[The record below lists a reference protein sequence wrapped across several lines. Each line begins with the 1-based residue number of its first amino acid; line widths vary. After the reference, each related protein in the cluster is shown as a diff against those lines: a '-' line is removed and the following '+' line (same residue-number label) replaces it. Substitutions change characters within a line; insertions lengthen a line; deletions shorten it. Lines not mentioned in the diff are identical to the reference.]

1 MSNNTSSTIIR
12 VFNCFFIALILLT
25 SAACTS
31 VGYDSHLQTEL
42 QSINL
47 IIFNNTTSAYC
58 NLKDSVHLTLNKTA
72 SVSYTDSNGTP
83 VTITSLSLPA
93 HPGDKLTIIIPGG
106 INRISTYYIKLFEQS
121 LKFEKKE
128 DYHVKFTL
136 KNGSASFS
144 YSPAYVLEYQVPDVD
159 TGEYIVSFC
168 GSKNDSPIIS
178 GYGYLEIAEK
188 GDDY

>member
-1 MSNNTSSTIIR
+1 MR
-12 VFNCFFIALILLT
+12 VYNFSLIALILLI

-31 VGYDSHLQTEL
+31 NGYDSHLQIEL
-42 QSINL
+42 QSIDL

-72 SVSYTDSNGTP
+72 SVSYTGSDGTP
-83 VTITSLSLPA
+83 VTITSPSLPA

-106 INRISTYYIKLFEQS
+106 FSRISTYYIKLFEQS
-121 LKFEKKE
+121 LKLEKKE

-136 KNGSASFS
+136 QNGHASFS

-168 GSKNDSPIIS
+168 GSNNDLPIIS
-178 GYGYLEIAEK
+178 GYGYVEIAEK